1 MTQLCLVEYKPVPH
15 VCAYGLAIIPE
26 IPKFPVK
33 SDNDNMGSIY
43 PYESY
48 CVHCGA

>member
-1 MTQLCLVEYKPVPH
+1 MCIWTPYCLPH
-15 VCAYGLAIIPE
+15 SLLTVAIIPE